1 MFLTNILYGSDNVIE
16 CPNCGKSV
24 RNGFAHCRFCGS
36 EMNGEHLGDF
46 TTDMLNVFK
55 IGDEYLYLFS
65 QKGNQVILHAGSID
79 ELASLVEERKYPWE
93 FRDWKGNVGHTK
105 RKTVEIPKLESEFLK
120 ASSLKAPEIIPT
132 ASAKRKKEE
141 DESYVPEYEVEE
153 VVDKSDDED
162 KSTADEADGEK
173 GNEFVGGKDYVE
185 NIEDVGFGK
194 IMDRNL
200 TGCVPTVWGPDTSQ
214 RARELRASIFR

>member
-1 MFLTNILYGSDNVIE
+1 
-16 CPNCGKSV
+16 
-24 RNGFAHCRFCGS
+24 
-36 EMNGEHLGDF
+36 MNGEHLGDF
-46 TTDMLNVFK
+46 STDMLNVFK

-65 QKGNQVILHAGSID
+65 EKGNQVILRAGSMD
-79 ELASLVEERKYPWE
+79 GLASLVGQRKYPWE
-93 FRDWKGNVGHTK
+93 FRDWKANVSHTK
-105 RKTVEIPKLESEFLK
+105 RKTVEVPEVKTEFLK

-132 ASAKRKKEE
+132 SSSKRKKQE

-153 VVDKSDDED
+153 VVDESA
-162 KSTADEADGEK
+162 TDEADSEK
-173 GNEFVGGKDYVE
+173 WNEFVGGKDYVE

-214 RARELRASIFR
+214 RVRELRASIFK